1 VRSTDRAPVGGGA
14 PAGQTLR
21 GIGSPEQLVTDKV
34 VGSSQLDGIWRWR
47 WDPVDDCISSEDLR
61 ILGKKKGVR
70 HNPNCKGDARL
81 WTSPGAGGQ
90 RQHDFKSSALDGTP
104 TAGGGH

>member
-1 VRSTDRAPVGGGA
+1 VRLTDRAPVGGGA
-14 PAGQTLR
+14 PAGQTLG
-21 GIGSPEQLVTDKV
+21 GIGSPEQLVADKV
-34 VGSSQLDGIWRWR
+34 VGSSRLDGIWLRR
-47 WDPVDDCISSEDLR
+47 WDPVDGCISSEGLR

-90 RQHDFKSSALDGTP
+90 RRHDFKSSAPDGAP